1 VITIVN
7 MTPNSLSSD
16 ASQNSEPSLAVNPE
30 KPTDMVGTAFLR
42 DPLGG
47 PFAPIYVSTDGGNTW
62 SLRSVVPGDGSFG
75 TGDISVGFA
84 TTSGVL
90 YTGTLNGQTGD
101 MQIMRTSSFTST
113 TAMTVLVD
121 RGSEDQ
127 PWVVAGSVVVSG
139 SSKDRVFVGN
149 NDAGQP
155 AGGTA
160 TVDVSQDAATA
171 APPAGFVSPP
181 VQLEKRPTAS
191 TDLPPIRIALHPDG
205 TVYAAF
211 ESWASGTFP
220 QLSMNVVVTRDDNW
234 GQGSFAS
241 LTDSGDNRQGQRVV
255 TGSFVLW
262 NDTMGQERLGA
273 DLAIA
278 VDPTNSSKL
287 LVAWCDRVG
296 GAAGTDW
303 TLHVRRS
310 TDKGQTWSADLRT
323 ITNVKNPSLAINSNG
338 HVGLLYQAFTG
349 TRWVT
354 QLEVTGNDWSTA
366 ITPLVLH
373 TAPSATPIRTFFPY
387 LGDYVRLLAVG
398 VDYYGVFCGNNTP
411 DTANFP
417 NGVTYQR
424 NADWNSH
431 TLLGTDGTTPVAASI
446 DPFFFH
452 YTEGPILRVP
462 ISRIPITRTPIITR
476 TPVITP
482 QPRTPIIRDPIIDP
496 APIRP
501 EAGPGT
507 PRPAPPD
514 DGGGTMN
521 L

>member
-1 VITIVN
+1 MITIVN

-16 ASQNSEPSLAVNPE
+16 SSQNSEPSLAVNPE
-30 KPTDMVGTAFLR
+30 NTADMVGTAFLR

-62 SLRSVVPGDGSFG
+62 SLRTVVPGDGSFG

-84 TTSGVL
+84 TTGGVL
-90 YTGTLNGQTGD
+90 YVGTLNGQTGD
-101 MQIMRTSSFTST
+101 MQIMRTPSFTST
-113 TAMTVLVD
+113 APLTVLVD

-127 PWVVAGSVVVSG
+127 PWVVAGSVVVGG

-149 NDAGQP
+149 NDTGQP

-160 TVDVSQDAATA
+160 TVDVSQDAAA
-171 APPAGFVSPP
+171 PPPAGLAPI
-181 VQLEKRPTAS
+181 QLEKRPTAS
-191 TDLPPIRIALHPDG
+191 MDLPPVRIALHPDG

-211 ESWASGTFP
+211 ESWVSGAFP
-220 QLSMNVVVTRDDNW
+220 NLNVDVVVTRDDNW

-241 LTDSGDNRQGQRVV
+241 LSDSGDSRQGQRVA
-255 TGSFVLW
+255 TGGFARW

-273 DLAIA
+273 DLTIA
-278 VDPTNSSKL
+278 VDPTNSSKV
-287 LVAWCDRVG
+287 LVAWSNRDG

-310 TDKGQTWSADLRT
+310 TDKGQSWSPDLR
-323 ITNVKNPSLAINSNG
+323 IINNVKNPSLAINSHG

-354 QLEVTGNDWSTA
+354 QLEVTSNDWATPS
-366 ITPLVLH
+366 TPLVLH
-373 TAPSATPIRTFFPY
+373 TAPSATPVRTFLPY

-398 VDYYGVFCGNNTP
+398 ADFYGVFCGNNTP

-431 TLLGTDGTTPVAASI
+431 TLLGIDGVTPVAASI
-446 DPFFFH
+446 DAFFFH
-452 YTEGPILRVP
+452 YTEGPIIRWPIVP
-462 ISRIPITRTPIITR
+462 RIPIRREPVVTPTPI
-476 TPVITP
+476 VTP
-482 QPRTPIIRDPIIDP
+482 QPRVPIIRDPIIDP
-496 APIRP
+496 APIQP

-514 DGGGTMN
+514 DGGGTMD